1 MLSEVETTH
10 SEFRTCIIMQFF
22 VKCFAENLLDR
33 SVDETWPTDTNLNR
47 VSVIHFR
54 DDSKHEEED
63 EETADKRVICR
74 NMYRMFMI
82 SGQLFT

>member
-1 MLSEVETTH
+1 
-10 SEFRTCIIMQFF
+10 MQLF

-47 VSVIHFR
+47 VSVIHFQ

-63 EETADKRVICR
+63 EETAADKRVSVEIYTGCLWFLDNCLR
-74 NMYRMFMI
+74 EIVYMR
-82 SGQLFT
+82 